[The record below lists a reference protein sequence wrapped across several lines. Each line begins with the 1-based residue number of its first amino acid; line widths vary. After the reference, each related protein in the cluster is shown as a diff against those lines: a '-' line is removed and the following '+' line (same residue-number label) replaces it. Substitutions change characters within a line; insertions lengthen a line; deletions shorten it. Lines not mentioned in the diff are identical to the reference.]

1 VATQAPADGGDRDS
15 TRRRASTPAKS
26 TSTPAKSTSTPAK
39 RTPRSRKPAEPKP
52 EEPKHDEPQAV
63 EPQAVE
69 PNVADAKPVVE
80 VSAPREVQPTFY
92 VQPVAEPQL

>member
-1 VATQAPADGGDRDS
+1 
-15 TRRRASTPAKS
+15 
-26 TSTPAKSTSTPAK
+26 
-39 RTPRSRKPAEPKP
+39 
-52 EEPKHDEPQAV
+52 
-63 EPQAVE
+63 VE